1 MHVERWSYIEF
12 RSNYVLDQTGENNY
26 YKFLSRNVVKV
37 KKKNQNSFQEQVNS
51 VT

>member
-37 KKKNQNSFQEQVNS
+37 KKKIKTPSKNKLTQ
-51 VT
+51 